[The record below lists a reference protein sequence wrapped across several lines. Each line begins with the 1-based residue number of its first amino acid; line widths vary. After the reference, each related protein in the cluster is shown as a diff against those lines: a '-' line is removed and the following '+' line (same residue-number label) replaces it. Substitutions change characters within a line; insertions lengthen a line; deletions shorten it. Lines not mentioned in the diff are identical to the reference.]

1 MDRFSVDVAEVRRA
15 EKRLRE
21 LGDSLASAPGLKYS
35 VDPEKVGNAELTRA
49 LTEFHE
55 ASRRS
60 TDDLCALAEDT
71 ARRLADTA
79 DDYLL
84 GDQAAGDAMDA
95 R

>member
-1 MDRFSVDVAEVRRA
+1 VDRFSVDVAEVRRA

-21 LGDSLASAPGLKYS
+21 LGESLASAPGLKYS
-35 VDPEKVGNAELTRA
+35 VDPEKVGNVELTRA

-55 ASRRS
+55 SSRRS

-79 DDYLL
+79 DGYLL
-84 GDQAAGDAMDA
+84 GDHTAGDDMDV